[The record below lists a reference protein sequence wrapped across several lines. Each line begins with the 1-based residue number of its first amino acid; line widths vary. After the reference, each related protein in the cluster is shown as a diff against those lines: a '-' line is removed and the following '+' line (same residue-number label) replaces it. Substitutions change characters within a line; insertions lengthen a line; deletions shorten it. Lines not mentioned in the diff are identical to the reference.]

1 MHLLETAR
9 RFTNHDVN
17 NDICDV
23 WQKLGKYGVYHEST
37 IWSQLHTR
45 RVFTCSQF
53 FLYFTADQH
62 MIFQF
67 YFFIN

>member
-45 RVFTCSQF
+45 RVVLREYDYSLHARNSSCISPQ
-53 FLYFTADQH
+53 
-62 MIFQF
+62 
-67 YFFIN
+67 INI